1 MCGSTRA
8 LHALTHGRFG
18 EAFTLNPLG
27 AAVGLSAGLFIFYAL
42 LGRLTGMKSIPD
54 ITVCPKYFRVLFVL
68 ALVLVIFNWLY
79 LVRAGR

>member
-27 AAVGLSAGLFIFYAL
+27 AAVGLSAGLFVFYAL
-42 LGRLTGMKSIPD
+42 LGRLTGKTAIPD
-54 ITVCPKYFRVLFVL
+54 ITARPKFFRVLFVL
-68 ALVLVIFNWLY
+68 VIVLIIFNWLY